1 MKRHSISNLNSL
13 FKETKGECNFSVIS
27 FDAETKKRD
36 MAYGGYDL
44 FGALAGLST
53 EGAKGRLVIL
63 TNKAGWDFVT
73 KFERE
78 HNTRVTFED
87 MKPYRMKID
96 EFSLD
101 YRSAAYML

>member
-13 FKETKGECNFSVIS
+13 FKATKGECNFSVIS
-27 FDAETKKRD
+27 FDAETKKRE

-44 FGALAGLST
+44 FGALAGMST

-63 TNKAGWDFVT
+63 TNKAGWDFIT

-96 EFSLD
+96 EFSLE
-101 YRSAAYML
+101 YRSAANVW